1 MSDLNQVVIDL
12 HNSARAVEQ
21 AYGVGKL
28 SVDIRRSADRL
39 NEVIKNIKP
48 NRALQRVTNEYTIRN
63 IYIYTN

>member
-28 SVDIRRSADRL
+28 SIDIRKCADRL
-39 NEVIKNIKP
+39 TEVINNIEPLPDTAKGD
-48 NRALQRVTNEYTIRN
+48 Q
-63 IYIYTN
+63 